1 MSRSSSTSRSSDI
14 DRHSHPSPSTVRTD
28 AGIPASTPNNEPNRI
43 RPGGPTV
50 DNDNETLVALLLIA
64 LIVFG
69 IFRIV
74 GDFQNLYEQTEQ
86 KGQELSRWS
95 KQ

>member
-1 MSRSSSTSRSSDI
+1 M
-14 DRHSHPSPSTVRTD
+14 
-28 AGIPASTPNNEPNRI
+28 
-43 RPGGPTV
+43 
-50 DNDNETLVALLLIA
+50 DNENKTLIA
-64 LIVFG
+64 QALVGALFLFG

-74 GDFQNLYEQTEQ
+74 GDFQSLYEQTEL

>member
-1 MSRSSSTSRSSDI
+1 MPEP
-14 DRHSHPSPSTVRTD
+14 RHRHPTTKPTHPTL
-28 AGIPASTPNNEPNRI
+28 
-43 RPGGPTV
+43 GGPTV
-50 DNDNETLVALLLIA
+50 DNDNETLVALLIIA

-74 GDFQNLYEQTEQ
+74 GDFKNLYEQTEL

-95 KQ
+95 KS